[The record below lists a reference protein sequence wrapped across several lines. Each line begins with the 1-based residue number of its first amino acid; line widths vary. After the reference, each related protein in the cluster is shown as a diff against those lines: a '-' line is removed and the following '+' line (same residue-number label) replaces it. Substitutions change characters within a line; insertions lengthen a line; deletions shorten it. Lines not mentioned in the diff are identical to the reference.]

1 MTLGDIPNMLP
12 IWVKGSTDPTYFFFE
27 IIVGKSRIRHKT
39 TLDFEWKLISRLN
52 SERPNFL
59 IGPIPWEFRSLPSR
73 NSAYSYLYRLKIDWI
88 WRHWNSESFYVGS
101 DSFRHWFKNKMA
113 WVCTTLKIF
122 CWGQYL
128 IFVSEPTR
136 ISDMDSNTKSGEPN
150 IPTSQEN
157 ITQLCKG
164 QCGFFGTADNQGFC
178 SVSTLRI
185 SDES

>member
-1 MTLGDIPNMLP
+1 MVLFEKLYLGWIRRNPRIHP
-12 IWVKGSTDPTYFFFE
+12 IYVIFLKNTNWVLRVVRSFYFWNKCRKDAHPTYNDSEFKWLQSILVRYINSSLNFSVVVCLIRFFP
-27 IIVGKSRIRHKT
+27 S
-39 TLDFEWKLISRLN
+39 LISEINWLG
-52 SERPNFL
+52 SELPLKF
-59 IGPIPWEFRSLPSR
+59 SL
-73 NSAYSYLYRLKIDWI
+73 
-88 WRHWNSESFYVGS
+88 
-101 DSFRHWFKNKMA
+101 DS
-113 WVCTTLKIF
+113 T
-122 CWGQYL
+122 L

-178 SVSTLRI
+178 SVSTLWI